1 MSCLDPP
8 LQKVPDG
15 DFVGPCCGGHGCG
28 ADSASKHSANQ
39 KKADEDA
46 ERMMEQAP
54 ARFVVRSD
62 GERTWIPSLADP
74 RAPRRE
80 QIAAGVRKIA
90 AVCQDVG
97 LLHFAIHPKGCGV
110 ICATDKTIPA
120 NRFVTE
126 YLGSVYPA
134 WKWAQKD
141 REEEEQRKLE
151 RAQQQRLFLE
161 RAKARQTTAGKGKS
175 LQQNLHDE
183 DDKVV
188 FQVGG
193 VVVFTTGV
201 WRCDGRAKSSPRPAA
216 DVLVNLLVIGQVPEF
231 YNIRL
236 ERNRSDPEGYDLLYV
251 DAKDHAAFSSRM
263 SHSCAPNCA
272 LEGTVLNGQYV
283 IAVRTLRPIRP
294 GEELTQVCCSRILC
308 AALE

>member
-1 MSCLDPP
+1 MSCLNPP
-8 LQKVPDG
+8 LKKVPEG
-15 DFVGPCCGGHGCG
+15 DFIGPCCGGHGCG
-28 ADSASKHSANQ
+28 DASAGSEHGATQ

-80 QIAAGVRKIA
+80 QIEAGVRKIA

-141 REEEEQRKLE
+141 REEEDQRKME

-161 RAKARQTTAGKGKS
+161 RAKARQAAGKNKL
-175 LQQNLHDE
+175 LQKNLDE
-183 DDKVV
+183 EEEKVV
-188 FQVGG
+188 FQVRR
-193 VVVFTTGV
+193 VFHLTARHCPCGETFT
-201 WRCDGRAKSSPRPAA
+201 WQPHPRC
-216 DVLVNLLVIGQVPEF
+216 F
-231 YNIRL
+231 CIRL
-236 ERNRSDPEGYDLLYV
+236 GPGVLQHPTRAQPVRS
-251 DAKDHAAFSSRM
+251 
-263 SHSCAPNCA
+263 
-272 LEGTVLNGQYV
+272 
-283 IAVRTLRPIRP
+283 
-294 GEELTQVCCSRILC
+294 
-308 AALE
+308 